1 MGLEIWS
8 LGSGTQTVGWRAVH
22 AQSADKLSPASRF
35 QETKGSVMRLVFGEQ
50 EAPQIGVSCCCWG
63 EGVGLGQHR
72 QQPKG
77 RR

>member
-1 MGLEIWS
+1 MGLEVWS
-8 LGSGTQTVGWRAVH
+8 LGAGTQTVGWRAVH
-22 AQSADKLSPASRF
+22 AQSADKLSLASRF